1 MKNKNNFIPK
11 SAPLQPKR
19 YINLKGSWEAHFYDE
34 LGNLFVVAFHTL
46 PWTREK
52 AHSISVLIQLPT
64 HRKVLFT
71 GRTIKSS
78 ITFLNDYLKEN
89 QTIRESYH
97 YASVTYQKYKNQI
110 LVSGRTDLEVLHQE
124 IHKKLRD
131 KTNTVYLRDA
141 YRGLSD
147 LITIHRNHLLNP
159 AAI

>member
-11 SAPLQPKR
+11 SAPILPER
-19 YINLKGSWEAHFYDE
+19 YINLGGNWEAHFKDE
-34 LGNLFVVAFHTL
+34 LGNLFVIAFNTL
-46 PWTREK
+46 PWIREK

-64 HRKVLFT
+64 HREALYT

-89 QTIRESYH
+89 HKVRESYQ

-131 KTNTVYLRDA
+131 ETNTVYLRDA

-147 LITIHRNHLLNP
+147 LISIHRNHLLNP